1 MRVKDIS
8 TTLGGL
14 LNQANQQAAAS
25 TVCQPPSF
33 GAGPVY
39 GSPEDSIPD
48 ELQDEPIFQM
58 NYKSEQDQCINKAK
72 QSIMIIVKQ
81 IVPAMMQEMPLIK
94 DKIKQDAE
102 QLGNLYYQY
111 KKKETYHQA
120 LMDIIAR
127 GDHSVKAFDVCEK
140 ISRSLEELGQN
151 ITTFQ
156 NQLRKFY
163 IDAYLDL
170 QHKMDEDEIIQAKL
184 GYDNDDTLKITQVQ
198 QPIPLGKLENRVVGT
213 EAVTRNLSEIKKAKL
228 KSQFQDNQ
236 Q

>member
-14 LNQANQQAAAS
+14 LNQANQQAASA
-25 TVCQPPSF
+25 TTCTPPTF
-33 GAGPVY
+33 GSGPIY

-48 ELQDEPIFQM
+48 ELQDEPIFNM
-58 NYKSEQDQCINKAK
+58 NYKSEQEQCINKAK
-72 QSIMIIVKQ
+72 QSILIIVKQ
-81 IVPAMMQEMPLIK
+81 IVPEMMQNMPLIK

-111 KKKETYHQA
+111 NKKETYHRA

-140 ISRSLEELGQN
+140 ISRSLEDLGNN

-156 NQLRKFY
+156 NQLRKSY
-163 IDAYLDL
+163 IDTYLDL
-170 QHKMDEDEIIQAKL
+170 QHKIDEDEILQAKL
-184 GYDNDDTLKITQVQ
+184 GLSDDMNTPKIEQYTPTPV
-198 QPIPLGKLENRVVGT
+198 GKLENRVVGT
-213 EAVTRNLSEIKKAKL
+213 ESVVRNLSEMKKAKL
-228 KSQFQDNQ
+228 KAQTQEIQS
-236 Q
+236 